1 MSLKATSRVE
11 RLLGLPAS
19 TLRFWEKEVV
29 FIAPRKDVF
38 GRRLYSVSDTC
49 ILLRLKHLALVRGF
63 GLGKA
68 KKLLENEL
76 MHPDEELRAGLSE
89 IRGTLA
95 SLYFDNLDLEE
106 RLEKA
111 FYRRE
116 KPVSP
121 EKTTQN

>member
-1 MSLKATSRVE
+1 MSLKATNKVE

-38 GRRLYSVSDTC
+38 GRRLYSVSDAC
-49 ILLRLKHLALVRGF
+49 ILLRLKHLALERGL

-68 KKLLENEL
+68 KKVLEDEL
-76 MHPDEELRAGLSE
+76 MFPDEALRAGLSE

-95 SLYFDNLDLEE
+95 SLFFDNLEMED
-106 RLEKA
+106 RLAKD
-111 FYRRE
+111 FRKRD
-116 KPVSP
+116 
-121 EKTTQN
+121 